1 MFYVIVGL
9 VLILFGVAAMF
20 RRAPAPQGVQ
30 SGRAAVIG
38 QILGGSLLG
47 VVLIIAGLATLAS
60 TSFVLIAADRV
71 GHLKRVYL
79 ADDLPAGRI
88 IALPGQKAPRPRSS
102 APASTSARC

>member
-47 VVLIIAGLATLAS
+47 VVLIIAGLA
-60 TSFVLIAADRV
+60 D
-71 GHLKRVYL
+71 YW
-79 ADDLPAGRI
+79 
-88 IALPGQKAPRPRSS
+88 PRPPSCRFPPTGS
-102 APASTSARC
+102 AT